1 MIVVVTLANG
11 GKQIFR
17 TENYVIST
25 KKDLHPMI
33 LKCVVLTESGK
44 KIAKI
49 SRFFKWFYKHF
60 IFPSEKIQTQLRKEK
75 EMMEQEMPAENTA
88 SKP

>member
-1 MIVVVTLANG
+1 MIVVTTLANG
-11 GKQIFR
+11 NKEIFR

-33 LKCVVLTESGK
+33 LKCVVMTDSGE

-49 SRFFKWFYKHF
+49 SRLFKWFYKHF
-60 IFPSEKIQTQLRKEK
+60 IFPSEKIQNQLKKEK
-75 EMMEQEMPAENTA
+75 EMMEQEIPVENTEE
-88 SKP
+88 